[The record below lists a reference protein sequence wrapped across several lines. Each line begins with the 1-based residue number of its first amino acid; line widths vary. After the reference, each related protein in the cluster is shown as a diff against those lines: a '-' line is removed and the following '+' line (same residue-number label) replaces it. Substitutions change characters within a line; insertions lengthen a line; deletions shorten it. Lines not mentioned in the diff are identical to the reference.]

1 MNGRILVLSVAAGL
15 IGGAFSGYLRPTTVQ
30 AQSQAPSEIRAQRFT
45 LVNQDGIAL
54 GSFSFDNSGRP
65 QIVLRDRAGHEVWSA
80 GVRAG
85 DSSKR
90 FDNK

>member
-15 IGGAFSGYLRPTTVQ
+15 IGGAFSGYLRPVVVQ
-30 AQSQAPSEIRAQRFT
+30 AQSEAPREIRAQRFT
-45 LVNQDGIAL
+45 LVNQDGMAL
-54 GSFSFDNSGRP
+54 GSFSFDNSGKP

-80 GVRAG
+80 SLRTG